1 MEPQPHLQPVRSYEL
16 DLLRF
21 LAALAVV
28 LYHYTYRGFAADHL
42 SPVSY
47 PAIDGVTRYGY
58 LGVELFFL
66 ISGYVVLL
74 SAYGKTV
81 RQFFLS
87 RVTRLYPAF
96 WAACTATFVFVRLLG
111 PRFAPTDARYSPY
124 LAVYFKQYAVNMT
137 MLFDYFGYL
146 NLDTAY
152 WSLTYEISFYF
163 LITLLISYNLLT
175 NIPPVIAGWLL
186 LTLGCYLVLGSDSHA
201 PVTYLFIPRYSPYF
215 AAGMLFYLL
224 QHRMAAAGR
233 LYALLLGAWALAL
246 YAAHHE
252 MNTLNQIF
260 HNPAAYSYTV
270 VAGVTTGFFLVF
282 WLMVKRVFV
291 LSPSPWL
298 LLLGSLTYPLYLI
311 HSNIGYVACQRLAPF
326 MGRWPLLLL
335 LVGSMLGLAYLIH
348 VLVERRLSK
357 ILSRVVHA
365 LLLRLAPAPPGQGHT
380 SLFKLGNK
388 KTAGLSNP
396 IG

>member
-1 MEPQPHLQPVRSYEL
+1 M
-16 DLLRF
+16 DLMRF

-28 LYHYTYRGFAADHL
+28 LYHYTYRGFAADNL

-81 RQFFLS
+81 KQFFLS

-111 PRFAPTDARYSPY
+111 PRLAPTDAHYSPY
-124 LAVYFKQYAVNMT
+124 LVVYFKQYAVNMT

-186 LTLGCYLVLGSDSHA
+186 LTLGCYLVLGSGSHA

-224 QHRMAAAGR
+224 QHRMAPAGR
-233 LYALLLGAWALAL
+233 LYALLLGAWVLAL
-246 YAAHHE
+246 YTAHHE
-252 MNTLNQIF
+252 MKALNQIF
-260 HNPAAYSYTV
+260 HNPNAYSYAV
-270 VAGVTTGFFLVF
+270 VASITTGFFLLF
-282 WLMVKRVFV
+282 WLMIQRVFV
-291 LSPSPWL
+291 LAPSPWL
-298 LLLGSLTYPLYLI
+298 VLLGSLTYPLYLI
-311 HSNIGYVACQRLAPF
+311 HSNIGYVAYQRLAPF
-326 MGRWPLLLL
+326 VGRWPLLLL

-348 VLVERRLSK
+348 VLVERKLSK
-357 ILSRVVHA
+357 VLKQVVQE
-365 LLLRLAPAPPGQGHT
+365 LLLRLTPAPPPQQYTDRFELEKEKAT
-380 SLFKLGNK
+380 S
-388 KTAGLSNP
+388 LSNP

>member
-1 MEPQPHLQPVRSYEL
+1 MEPQPHRPPVRSYEL

-47 PAIDGVTRYGY
+47 PAIDGATRYGY

-81 RQFFLS
+81 KQFFLS

-111 PRFAPTDARYSPY
+111 PRLLPTDAHYSPY
-124 LAVYFKQYAVNMT
+124 LTVYFKQYLVNMT
-137 MLFDYFGYL
+137 MLFDYFGFL

-233 LYALLLGAWALAL
+233 LYALLLGTWALAL
-246 YAAHHE
+246 YTAHHE
-252 MNTLNQIF
+252 MNILNQIF
-260 HNPAAYSYTV
+260 HNSAAYSYPV
-270 VAGVTTGFFLVF
+270 VAGITTGFFLVF
-282 WLMVKRVFV
+282 WLMVQRIFV
-291 LSPSPWL
+291 LPPSPWL
-298 LLLGSLTYPLYLI
+298 VLLGSLTYPLYLI
-311 HSNIGYVACQRLAPF
+311 HSNIGYVAYQRLAPF
-326 MGRWPLLLL
+326 VGRWLLLLL

-348 VLVERRLSK
+348 ALVERKLSK
-357 ILSRVVHA
+357 VLKRVVHA
-365 LLLRLAPAPPGQGHT
+365 LLRRLTPAPLAYGHT
-380 SLFKLGNK
+380 GLVGLGNK
-388 KTAGLSNP
+388 KADGLSNP
-396 IG
+396 TG